1 METMGFELSNMGSGS
16 YAVNG
21 IPTGI
26 EGLNVPMLVNEMVT
40 STIEGESSVKQDIDK
55 KISIKSCT
63 KMQLF
68 HTDRY

>member
-1 METMGFELSNMGSGS
+1 MLQNILLEMETMGFELSNMGSGS

-55 KISIKSCT
+55 N
-63 KMQLF
+63 
-68 HTDRY
+68 